1 MLILSAA
8 DDHCDKRHNGIHTIG
23 VRGRRTLV
31 GAEDLA
37 LDYLETVQWQERTL
51 AGC

>member
-1 MLILSAA
+1 MMIAVINATMGFTQAA
-8 DDHCDKRHNGIHTIG
+8 AGA
-23 VRGRRTLV
+23 RGTLG